1 MPTVTNPSSNNLVS
15 VSYPVRE
22 AVLDI
27 TKAEHDLILMYSHD
41 KVKMIK
47 FIRSQYNLG
56 LYDAKQVVDTVIAS
70 VEAKPDVKVNL
81 IATKGEKEI
90 DWTTIKEGTWIDV
103 KDCLYEDWHRREF
116 IRYNPDSVFSFVCK
130 AMDYDKECVWQRAK
144 LISPV

>member
-1 MPTVTNPSSNNLVS
+1 MPTVTKHSSNNLVS

-70 VEAKPDVKVNL
+70 VEAKPDVKVHL
-81 IATKGEKEI
+81 ITTKGEKEI
-90 DWTTIKEGTWIDV
+90 DWSKVKEGTWIYV
-103 KDCLYEDWHRREF
+103 KDSLYEDWHRREF
-116 IRYNPDSVFSFVCK
+116 IRYNPDPVFSFVCK
-130 AMDYDKECVWQRAK
+130 FSDSDKECVWQYAK
-144 LISPV
+144 LISPM

>member
-1 MPTVTNPSSNNLVS
+1 MPKVTNHPSNNLVT

-27 TKAEHDLILMYSHD
+27 TKAEHDLILMFSHE

-70 VEAKPDVKVNL
+70 SEDKPEVQVNL
-81 IATKGEKEI
+81 IATASETEF
-90 DWTTIKEGTWIDV
+90 DWSKVPAGTVIYV
-103 KDCLYEDWHRREF
+103 KDYLDTDWCLSEF
-116 IRYNPDSVFSFVCK
+116 IRYSPNESYPFTCKTFEDDEDSHWK
-130 AMDYDKECVWQRAK
+130 YAK
-144 LISPV
+144 LGSPM